1 LLRLDQNWQASK
13 AAGIFWI
20 YRVNHPTTTARHTAS
35 SAPLKGAASSGIL
48 AKLRLD
54 STTSE
59 PYYQQLKR
67 QIQSMIHGGDIPTGS
82 NLPSERVLAEALG
95 VSRTTIKRCYNDLRH
110 ARLLSTHGRGG
121 TQVQALQ
128 KIQHPVGKLKGFAE
142 DMRERG
148 MAASTQLVAHDVV
161 QDRMIASIFGRPSV
175 NSFAK
180 LVRIRLANGQPLA
193 REVAWYDLALAPP
206 MADWDTRGSVYT
218 FLQERCGLDL
228 TTAEQTIEAVMS
240 SDAESKAFHYP
251 APAPCLLLKRKS
263 FSSENKL
270 VEYIESTYRGEAY
283 AYHLNLAG

>member
-1 LLRLDQNWQASK
+1 MN
-13 AAGIFWI
+13 
-20 YRVNHPTTTARHTAS
+20 NPTTPARDA
-35 SAPLKGAASSGIL
+35 AALALPKGAAASGIL

-54 STTSE
+54 ATTSE

-67 QIQSMIHGGDIPTGS
+67 QIQNLIHGGDISTGS

-121 TQVQALQ
+121 TQVQAAQ
-128 KIQHPVGKLKGFAE
+128 KDYHPMGKLKGFAD

-148 MAASTQLVAHDVV
+148 LAASTQLVTHDVV

-175 NSFAK
+175 NKFAK
-180 LVRIRLANGQPLA
+180 LVRIRLADGQPLA

-206 MADWDTRGSVYT
+206 MAEWDTRGSVYT
-218 FLQERCGLDL
+218 FLQERCGLTL

-240 SDAESKAFHYP
+240 SEAEAKAFQYA
-251 APAPCLLLKRKS
+251 APSPCLLLKRKS
-263 FSSENKL
+263 FSSDNKL
-270 VEYIESTYRGEAY
+270 VEYVESTYRGEAY
-283 AYHLNLAG
+283 AYRLNLAG